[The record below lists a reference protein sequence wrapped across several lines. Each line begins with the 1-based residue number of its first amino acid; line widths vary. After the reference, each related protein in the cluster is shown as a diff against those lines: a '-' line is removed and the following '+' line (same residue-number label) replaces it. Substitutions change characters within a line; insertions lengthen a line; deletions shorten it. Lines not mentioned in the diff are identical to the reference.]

1 MSFEKVLFC
10 FALVGSAGFCLVLA
24 AGLIFW
30 SKLKI
35 QSLVRSDSTGSKG
48 KDETLDRALKLIEDQ
63 TMAIETMKDTTAT
76 LLQRLEAAEAAF
88 ATKQPVD
95 APEQSAVPAASP
107 AKPTRRRSSKAASV
121 VPADAGI
128 QGVGLPSLD
137 EMSMVGGMPMGMPVD
152 PSMGS
157 PVYHGAPSEL
167 KLGHEKFEVIA

>member
-1 MSFEKVLFC
+1 MSFEKALFC

-35 QSLVRSDSTGSKG
+35 QSLVRSDSSESKG

-63 TMAIETMKDTTAT
+63 TMAIETLKDTTAT

-88 ATKQPVD
+88 ATKPPVD
-95 APEQSAVPAASP
+95 VPEQSAAPAPSP
-107 AKPTRRRSSKAASV
+107 AKPTRRRASKAGAA

-157 PVYHGAPSEL
+157 PVYHGGPSEL
-167 KLGHEKFEVIA
+167 TLGPEKFEVIA